1 MTISKPFNQFSV
13 TKDLDC
19 FFETFI
25 NGITIKSLQLNS
37 WAYHDYFIKI
47 NFYKQN
53 DWFKGLYILMSLINI
68 AKLPARRILP
78 IYPSCS
84 RE

>member
-25 NGITIKSLQLNS
+25 NGITIKSL
-37 WAYHDYFIKI
+37 
-47 NFYKQN
+47 
-53 DWFKGLYILMSLINI
+53 
-68 AKLPARRILP
+68 
-78 IYPSCS
+78 
-84 RE
+84 